1 MYYRNVEKSDACPRV
16 LYRRSHSARET
27 YHPSITDLSEQA
39 LRLPNGFSSDE
50 ETSIYP
56 LTNGHFGDRSVRLD
70 VSTED
75 FTSREDDLHNG
86 KLLEVNGTNHIND
99 IPSRPPSI
107 RIHSTRL
114 PKVPD
119 DSYRERVCLSAN
131 NRYKIGGYHRR
142 PRSVEIGRLSSA
154 RSPRSIPSGY
164 AEADME
170 NNNFVPP
177 NFIIR
182 NSCSTSTN
190 NVNSVSNLKKNS
202 DGNQY
207 RPQSQNKGR
216 QSGIHLSNGCEEK
229 VNGFH
234 QHLVNK
240 HPLLKQ
246 RISRWLTNGFKIQ
259 SLRSKSVRNLPNDL
273 RPSSERLSW
282 SRGSRRKFSEHNL
295 VEEMRKI
302 KLRQQ
307 NMTNDVTSCD
317 QNDWELTSSL
327 TITNLSRDTTLTE

>member
-1 MYYRNVEKSDACPRV
+1 MYYRNVEKSSTCPRV
-16 LYRRSHSARET
+16 LQRRSQSARET

-50 ETSIYP
+50 ETNIYP
-56 LTNGHFGDRSVRLD
+56 LTNGHFGERSVRLD
-70 VSTED
+70 LTNED
-75 FTSREDDLHNG
+75 FTSKGDDLPNG
-86 KLLEVNGTNHIND
+86 KHSEVNGTNHMND
-99 IPSRPPSI
+99 VTLSRPPSI

-164 AEADME
+164 SDADIE

-182 NSCSTSTN
+182 NSSSTSPNTASSIPN
-190 NVNSVSNLKKNS
+190 TKKNL
-202 DGNQY
+202 DDIQQ
-207 RPQSQNKGR
+207 RSQNKGR
-216 QSGIHLSNGCEEK
+216 QPGTQLSNGCEEK

-259 SLRSKSVRNLPNDL
+259 SLRSKSVRNLPGDR
-273 RPSSERLSW
+273 RPSSERHSW

-307 NMTNDVTSCD
+307 NMTSEVASCN
-317 QNDWELTSSL
+317 QNDWALTSSL
-327 TITNLSRDTTLTE
+327 TITNLSRDMTGP